1 MKEKIV
7 DLFKW
12 GWFKFMKCILGTFLY
27 SLAVNLFIVP
37 NKLYTGGI
45 LGTSQ
50 LLRSLILH
58 FVDLSSLPFDISS
71 VIYYLLN
78 IPLLILAYKA
88 VGKTF
93 FVRTI
98 FTVTLNSL
106 FLALI
111 PIPSSPLVSELI
123 TNVLIGGIIAGV
135 GVGFVLSTGS
145 SSGGT
150 DIIGV
155 YLSKKSRN
163 VTVGYIGLI
172 YNTIVFSICGIF
184 YGIQTM
190 IYSVIYAV
198 FESIMV
204 DKNHS
209 TNIFSELFIFT
220 KADPNLILDFI
231 KNTLNR
237 DATYWKAKGA
247 YTNTN
252 TNIIYCVLSK
262 YERMRLERHMN
273 ELDSKAFIVKNDG
286 VAIKG
291 EFEKNFLYK

>member
-1 MKEKIV
+1 MKNKIV
-7 DLFKW
+7 SLFKW
-12 GWFKFMKCILGTFLY
+12 GWFKFLKCILGTFLY

-50 LLRSLILH
+50 LLRSLLLH
-58 FVDLSSLPFDISS
+58 FINLGNLPFDISS

-78 IPLLILAYKA
+78 IPLFILAYKR
-88 VGKTF
+88 VSKTF

-98 FTVTLNSL
+98 FTVTINAI
-106 FLALI
+106 FLAII

-123 TNVLIGGIIAGV
+123 TNVLIGGIIAGI

-155 YLSKKSRN
+155 ALSRKSKFLK
-163 VTVGYIGLI
+163 VGFIGLV
-172 YNTIVFSICGIF
+172 YNAIVFGICGIF

-190 IYSVIYAV
+190 IYSIIYAV

-209 TNIFSELFIFT
+209 QNIFSEAFIFT
-220 KADPNLILDFI
+220 KKNPDKIIDFI
-231 KNTLNR
+231 KNTLDR
-237 DATYWKAKGA
+237 DATYWTAKGG
-247 YTNTN
+247 YTKTNTY
-252 TNIIYCVLSK
+252 IVYSVLSK
-262 YERMRLERHMN
+262 YERMRLERHMH
-273 ELDSKAFIVKNDG
+273 ELDEKAFIVGNDG
-286 VAIKG
+286 VEIKG